1 VALTLALHLKMTQCY
16 LIQKVGKRS
25 SLSCQWQLFSFIF
38 LWQKFVFVRIVSLP
52 LVSII
57 QLLLFHLSAPLHYIF
72 LGCRRSQDP
81 HFLPNSQLST
91 PNSTPFLSFYHFT
104 ILPFYG
110 SFEQEM
116 LSTEIMR
123 ARL

>member
-57 QLLLFHLSAPLHYIF
+57 QLLLFHLSAL
-72 LGCRRSQDP
+72 L
-81 HFLPNSQLST
+81 QL
-91 PNSTPFLSFYHFT
+91 TPFSCRWEKPQTTQKQHLATALPCNSCSP
-104 ILPFYG
+104 LPFSKAP
-110 SFEQEM
+110 SFHPLTSFHVDPLNCQ
-116 LSTEIMR
+116 
-123 ARL
+123 